1 MKNVLKILGIIVMM
15 AVIGFPMVS
24 CGDDGDGGI
33 VNVIGGVLELT
44 GLETYNDKYIVAWG
58 NNDTLVGL
66 SVNKQ
71 NGVKVS
77 KGGATLSVWNIEGTE
92 GTPTF
97 TAYKGSDT
105 VLFWVIV
112 SDDPSVNFIDGSD
125 GGEGGWALGKFTN
138 GAGGAVFTDKLS
150 DINIPDT
157 NGGILTLTNL
167 EKYNGKY
174 VVARAD
180 DEALVAAKN
189 VNAQTGKGV
198 KISGGKAILNVWKA
212 EGSGQS
218 YTPYKGNDTVIFS
231 VTISETASVNLANDS
246 NGGWALAT
254 FQKGIG
260 AGVFTDVLSNID
272 IPDTKSGKLTL
283 TGLGNFEGKYVAAFG
298 SDDDDSLH
306 LIAASSVNVD
316 DQAGVGVKIKNGKA
330 VLNVWEAKGDDETGY
345 TISNYKG
352 TDTVKFSV
360 GIFNTENIKFGEET
374 ESGENGYA
382 LATFKNGIGAG
393 YFSLTDIENPG
404 EQPSPGIEI
413 SVNITVPSTLVG
425 TWKGDEANGTM
436 VFTASTIS
444 ATDSTKAYAFIA
456 AIKQLNTGTNTV
468 TINSNEKII
477 YTAAGIVY
485 SEIYSWTI
493 ANGTLT
499 IVDNIKNT
507 TAFTGTK
514 QP

>member
-1 MKNVLKILGIIVMM
+1 MKKVLKILGIIVMA

-260 AGVFTDVLSNID
+260 AGVFTDILSDID
-272 IPDTKSGKLTL
+272 IPNAKSGKLTL
-283 TGLGNFEGKYVAAFG
+283 TGLESFNDKYVVISGSNKDNTLFLAA
-298 SDDDDSLH
+298 
-306 LIAASSVNVD
+306 AASVD
-316 DQAGVGVKIKNGKA
+316 EEAQTAKGVKIKNGKA
-330 VLNVWEAKGDDETGY
+330 VMNVWIAETLDNLKFTFKPYKGDD
-345 TISNYKG
+345 
-352 TDTVKFSV
+352 TVTFDV
-360 GIFNTENIKFGEET
+360 GIYNKETVSFNEDPGE
-374 ESGENGYA
+374 GNKGKA

-393 YFSLTDIENPG
+393 IFYIGTEEP
-404 EQPSPGIEI
+404 EQPPPGSTQI
-413 SVNITVPSTLVG
+413 SIDITVPSALVG
-425 TWKGDEANGTM
+425 TWTGDTANGTL
-436 VFTASTIS
+436 VFTSASIS
-444 ATDSTKAYAFIA
+444 TTYTASNKAYACIA
-456 AIKQLNTGTNTV
+456 AINKANTSNTV
-468 TINSNEKII
+468 TIN
-477 YTAAGIVY
+477 
-485 SEIYSWTI
+485 
-493 ANGTLT
+493 ANGTITKLIENIAYVNLYSWKIEGSTLT
-499 IVDNIKNT
+499 ITDNVYGT

-514 QP
+514 Q